1 MTGFRASKSFLTSAQ
16 YHIGEELEAF
26 PSRTYKVRFSM
37 DWITSY
43 WPSIQNQINL
53 WTFPATLLCV
63 YIQGLMHNNCFW
75 GPLCVR
81 KDTTEVKCCSYSVF
95 SPTSPF
101 PGGRHGG
108 PPQLPVQPRRRQV
121 QSNQFLVRSQAKI
134 LDYPFIFQVW
144 CGGPQVRVAGELKL

>member
-63 YIQGLMHNNCFW
+63 YSRINAQQLLLGPSPCTWRYNGSQMLFLFCIFPNFTLSRSQPWWSTPTSSSAPPQTGSKQSISCQESSKDIGLPFHFSGLMW
-75 GPLCVR
+75 
-81 KDTTEVKCCSYSVF
+81 
-95 SPTSPF
+95 
-101 PGGRHGG
+101 
-108 PPQLPVQPRRRQV
+108 
-121 QSNQFLVRSQAKI
+121 RSSS
-134 LDYPFIFQVW
+134 
-144 CGGPQVRVAGELKL
+144 